1 MFLEVGKA
9 NAIVLALI
17 NLLNE
22 FDIREVIKVIL
33 CDTTNTNTGAKGGV
47 VVYLKEEVYW
57 QEIRSSTIYWLVAS
71 SVRFVIEA
79 CIDKIMEA

>member
-9 NAIVLALI
+9 NTIVLALI

-47 VVYLKEEVYW
+47 VVYLKEVYW